1 MMIVLEYKGGSKAM
15 GYMDKS
21 NVDILECFYY
31 ALDQLP
37 KFFEDE
43 ISFMLVDKTKILK
56 YVESEHMSSF
66 CKAGDPIPKGDI
78 LLQAISSGQ
87 IKSIT
92 TDRSSFGFSI
102 RVVAIPIY
110 DSNKNIVGAISYG
123 RSLKNSN
130 DMIELSK
137 VLVSAVNNLNDKS
150 NIIKSKINQIADS
163 NNNIIS
169 EVYNASHQVKATDD
183 IINFIKGIANQTRL
197 LGLNASIEA
206 ARVGDAGRGFGVVAS
221 EIRKLSTSSS
231 DSINEIN
238 NVIKA
243 IQGSVKDIEGK
254 VKDSNTASNDQSEA
268 ILEIINSIN
277 DLNKTAKRLEELA
290 SKL

>member
-1 MMIVLEYKGGSKAM
+1 MKNLEYKGGSKTVS
-15 GYMDKS
+15 YMDKA
-21 NVDILECFYY
+21 NVDILECFYHII
-31 ALDQLP
+31 DQLP
-37 KFFEDE
+37 NFFEDE
-43 ISFMLVDKTKILK
+43 ISFMLADRTKILK

-66 CKAGDPIPKGDI
+66 CKAGDPIPEGDI

-92 TDRSSFGFSI
+92 TDRSTFGFSI
-102 RVVAIPIY
+102 RVVAIPIH
-110 DSNKNIVGAISYG
+110 DNNNNIVGAVSYG

-150 NIIKSKINQIADS
+150 NIIKSKINLIANS
-163 NNNIIS
+163 NDNIIS
-169 EVYNASHQVKATDD
+169 EVQSASHHVKATDD

-206 ARVGDAGRGFGVVAS
+206 ARVGEAGRGFGVVAS

-231 DSINEIN
+231 ESINEIN
-238 NVIKA
+238 NVIKS

-254 VKDSNTASNDQSEA
+254 VKESNNASNDQSEA
-268 ILEIINSIN
+268 ILEIIHSI
-277 DLNKTAKRLEELA
+277 DELNKTARRLEELA